1 MTIVAWIDKKRMTSP
16 PSPDI
21 YRRRDFFSFISGR
34 FLATAAMQVQSVA
47 IGWQIYDIERT
58 PLALGLVGA
67 CQFLPMFLLILPAGE
82 IADRLDQRRVYAGAL
97 AVQGLCAALFLVLSL
112 AAPRHA
118 LPFYLILILFGAA
131 RGFSAPSGSSL
142 LAFLVP
148 PERLA
153 RSIALNSS
161 VFTTAVIAGPSLGG
175 LLYVFGPLATYSVC
189 MVFFAL
195 SAVLVMGLGG
205 RQVDRGSQHE
215 ASRFARVVEGIRFVR
230 ERPVVMGAIS
240 LDLFAVLLGG
250 AVALLPVYARDIL
263 HVGPAGLGILR
274 SAPAVGAGL
283 TALAL
288 ARWPIE
294 RRSGIS
300 MFACVAIFGLA
311 TIVFGLSTSFAV
323 SLAALAVTGA
333 SDMVSVY
340 VRSSLI
346 NFATPDRMRGRVGAV
361 NMLFIG
367 ASNELGEFES
377 GITAALF
384 GTVRAVVIGGLGTLA
399 VVAAWMKLFPPL
411 RDVDRLTDVSA

>member
-1 MTIVAWIDKKRMTSP
+1 MTP
-16 PSPDI
+16 PPAPL
-21 YRRRDFFSFISGR
+21 YRRRDFFSFVSGR

-67 CQFLPMFLLILPAGE
+67 CQFLPMFLLTLPAGE
-82 IADRLDQRRVYAGAL
+82 IADRLDQRRVFAAAL
-97 AVQGLCAALFLVLSL
+97 AVQGLCSALFLILSL
-112 AAPRHA
+112 AAPRNA

-131 RGFSAPSGSSL
+131 RGFSAPAGSSL

-148 PERLA
+148 PDRLA

-161 VFTTAVIAGPSLGG
+161 VFTTAVIAGPALGG
-175 LLYVFGPLATYSVC
+175 VLYARGPLATYSIC
-189 MVFFAL
+189 MAGFFLAAML
-195 SAVLVMGLGG
+195 MLALGG
-205 RQVDRGSQHE
+205 RQLDRSARHE

-230 ERPVVMGAIS
+230 ERPVVLGAIS

-250 AVALLPVYARDIL
+250 AVALLPIYARDIL
-263 HVGPAGLGILR
+263 HQGPFWLGILR
-274 SAPAVGAGL
+274 SAPAAGAAV

-288 ARWPIE
+288 AWWPVQ
-294 RRSGIS
+294 RRAGLS
-300 MFACVAIFGLA
+300 MFACVAIFGAA
-311 TIVFGLSTSFAV
+311 TIVFGLSRNLWL

-346 NFATPDRMRGRVGAV
+346 NFATPDHMRGRVGAV

-399 VVAAWMKLFPPL
+399 VVAIWMKLFPPL